1 MSTGKGCRR
10 RSLEADCVSVLK
22 ALKLYIKFCYV
33 KKKKKSIHLDSIGN
47 PPKQNACNFD

>member
-10 RSLEADCVSVLK
+10 RSLEADYVSVLK

-33 KKKKKSIHLDSIGN
+33 KKKKINTSGEYRESTKAKCL
-47 PPKQNACNFD
+47 

>member
-10 RSLEADCVSVLK
+10 RSLEADYVSVLK
-22 ALKLYIKFCYV
+22 ALKLYIKICYV
-33 KKKKKSIHLDSIGN
+33 KKKKSIHLESIGN